1 MARVERLYN
10 EQSVAQ
16 RMDGSAGRR
25 KRVAAYC
32 RVSTDNEGQM
42 SSLELQMAAFR
53 TQIEL
58 RPDWELVDIYSDEGI
73 SGTRVEKRP
82 EFQRMIRDCEAGKI
96 DYIITKSISR
106 FARNTLECL
115 QHIRY
120 LQSLGVQLLFE
131 KENIDTG
138 TAFSEML
145 LTILAAFAQEESRS
159 LSENAKWGIRKR
171 FEAGIPKRTYIFGY
185 TYDKQGNYVIV
196 PEQAETVRYIF
207 DLYETGR
214 YSMHQIAQKL
224 MAEKRPSAYVN
235 NWDAS
240 HVHCILTNEKYVGD
254 VLMQKK
260 YTVDHLTHREVKN
273 RDHVLPSYYV
283 RDHHAPIVSRKQYD
297 RVHRIAELK
306 STHKHPAQYPYGDLL
321 VCPVC
326 GERMVQHKMN
336 VQDRYTAW
344 HCDRNSNSCGQYV
357 LKPRILDAAVLEAY
371 QLVDVEQVKN
381 ISNEAAQAMV
391 EMKQRHPLFKTVDFC
406 WLDDLVEK
414 ITFGKSRTM
423 TVHWKYGKKTTVTMR
438 IANAKDDP
446 IYLAELVRRKRERSD
461 VQNALPEKAS
471 ALMTSSDRPQ
481 GEVIAAPDRETM
493 KHERQGKAF

>member
-10 EQSVAQ
+10 ERSAAQ

-171 FEAGIPKRTYIFGY
+171 FEAGIPKRTYIFG
-185 TYDKQGNYVIV
+185 
-196 PEQAETVRYIF
+196 
-207 DLYETGR
+207 
-214 YSMHQIAQKL
+214 
-224 MAEKRPSAYVN
+224 
-235 NWDAS
+235 
-240 HVHCILTNEKYVGD
+240 
-254 VLMQKK
+254 
-260 YTVDHLTHREVKN
+260 
-273 RDHVLPSYYV
+273 
-283 RDHHAPIVSRKQYD
+283 
-297 RVHRIAELK
+297 
-306 STHKHPAQYPYGDLL
+306 
-321 VCPVC
+321 
-326 GERMVQHKMN
+326 
-336 VQDRYTAW
+336 
-344 HCDRNSNSCGQYV
+344 
-357 LKPRILDAAVLEAY
+357 
-371 QLVDVEQVKN
+371 
-381 ISNEAAQAMV
+381 
-391 EMKQRHPLFKTVDFC
+391 
-406 WLDDLVEK
+406 
-414 ITFGKSRTM
+414 
-423 TVHWKYGKKTTVTMR
+423 
-438 IANAKDDP
+438 
-446 IYLAELVRRKRERSD
+446 
-461 VQNALPEKAS
+461 
-471 ALMTSSDRPQ
+471 
-481 GEVIAAPDRETM
+481 
-493 KHERQGKAF
+493 

>member
-10 EQSVAQ
+10 EQAVAQ

-185 TYDKQGNYVIV
+185 TYDEQGNYVIV

-254 VLMQKK
+254 VLMQKR
-260 YTVDHLTHREVKN
+260 Y
-273 RDHVLPSYYV
+273 P
-283 RDHHAPIVSRKQYD
+283 P
-297 RVHRIAELK
+297 
-306 STHKHPAQYPYGDLL
+306 PA
-321 VCPVC
+321 
-326 GERMVQHKMN
+326 
-336 VQDRYTAW
+336 
-344 HCDRNSNSCGQYV
+344 
-357 LKPRILDAAVLEAY
+357 
-371 QLVDVEQVKN
+371 
-381 ISNEAAQAMV
+381 
-391 EMKQRHPLFKTVDFC
+391 
-406 WLDDLVEK
+406 
-414 ITFGKSRTM
+414 
-423 TVHWKYGKKTTVTMR
+423 
-438 IANAKDDP
+438 
-446 IYLAELVRRKRERSD
+446 
-461 VQNALPEKAS
+461 
-471 ALMTSSDRPQ
+471 
-481 GEVIAAPDRETM
+481 
-493 KHERQGKAF
+493 

>member
-1 MARVERLYN
+1 MA
-10 EQSVAQ
+10 AQ
-16 RMDGSAGRR
+16 EAASG
-25 KRVAAYC
+25 VAAYC

-58 RPDWELVDIYSDEGI
+58 RPDWELVDIYADEGI
-73 SGTRVEKRP
+73 SGTRAEKRP

-171 FEAGIPKRTYIFGY
+171 FEAGIPKRTYVFGY
-185 TYDKQGNYVIV
+185 TYDAEGNYVVV
-196 PEQAETVRYIF
+196 PEQAETVRRIF

-214 YSMHQIAQKL
+214 YSMAKIAKQ
-224 MAEKRPSAYVN
+224 MMEEKRPSAYVD

-260 YTVDHLTHREVKN
+260 YTVDHLTHKEVKN

-283 RDHHAPIVSRKQYD
+283 RDHHTPIVGRKQYD
-297 RVHRIAELK
+297 RVHKIAELK
-306 STHKHPAQYPYGDLL
+306 SSHGHPVQYPYGDLL

-326 GERMVQHKMN
+326 GGTPAAAPNGRAGLPRGVALRPKRAILRTVCVEVEDSGHGHAGSIPAYGCEAGKAEAERGSAGTGG
-336 VQDRYTAW
+336 D
-344 HCDRNSNSCGQYV
+344 
-357 LKPRILDAAVLEAY
+357 EA
-371 QLVDVEQVKN
+371 E
-381 ISNEAAQAMV
+381 
-391 EMKQRHPLFKTVDFC
+391 
-406 WLDDLVEK
+406 
-414 ITFGKSRTM
+414 
-423 TVHWKYGKKTTVTMR
+423 
-438 IANAKDDP
+438 
-446 IYLAELVRRKRERSD
+446 
-461 VQNALPEKAS
+461 AS
-471 ALMTSSDRPQ
+471 ALQ
-481 GEVIAAPDRETM
+481 AGGLLLA
-493 KHERQGKAF
+493 G

>member
-10 EQSVAQ
+10 EQAVAQ
-16 RMDGSAGRR
+16 RTDGSEGKR

-185 TYDKQGNYVIV
+185 TYDEQGNYVIV

-254 VLMQKK
+254 LLMQKK

-283 RDHHAPIVSRKQYD
+283 RDHHTPIVSRKQYD

-306 STHKHPAQYPYGDLL
+306 STHKRPVQYPYGDLL

-326 GERMVQHKMN
+326 GERLMQHKMD
-336 VQDRYTAW
+336 VQDTHAAW
-344 HCDRNSNSCGQYV
+344 HCDRNESSCGQYV
-357 LKPRILDAAVLEAY
+357 LKPKLLDAAMLEAY
-371 QLVDVEQVKN
+371 QLVDVEQVKQKQ
-381 ISNEAAQAMV
+381 SEAAQIMV
-391 EMKQRHPLFKTVDFC
+391 AMKQKHPSFKTVEYF

-414 ITFGKSRTM
+414 ITFGRNHAM
-423 TVHWKYGKKTTVTMR
+423 TVHWKYGGKTDVTLQ
-438 IANAKDDP
+438 IANMKDDP
-446 IYLAELVRRKRERSD
+446 VYVAGLSRRKRERAEA
-461 VQNALPEKAS
+461 QNALLEKAS
-471 ALMTSSDRPQ
+471 DLMTSDMPQ
-481 GEVIAAPDRETM
+481 EEVMAALAREA
-493 KHERQGKAF
+493 KKYARRAAAF